1 MDPQAKR
8 PKLVCVHRLRALVPC
23 MSCEPRSLECGSTLF
38 QGKLFVVIKKRR
50 AKTRENVD

>member
-38 QGKLFVVIKKRR
+38 QGKLFVVIKK
-50 AKTRENVD
+50 KESKNT